1 MINAVYLHLSLKVV
15 QQSAMYIRGWYLP
28 AVTFESYLCSY
39 PFQKGLGKAF
49 SASVAVICFQLMLNH

>member
-28 AVTFESYLCSY
+28 AVTFESYL
-39 PFQKGLGKAF
+39 KGLGMAF